1 MNKQS
6 GKALRI
12 ALVFPPAMP
21 PTSPPLGIAGLKSYL
36 ESAANVEVRNFD
48 LNLAYFE
55 QAFGWLHDGRIRMK
69 IKKMD
74 VETTARKAAAAR
86 NFFLGKDGVGKF
98 FDLTEYN
105 EHSGTYAAFSSV
117 LNGLF
122 DSFARRSLVGVP
134 TPPLAGRFF
143 DELIEPVRAF
153 RPDLIGF
160 SILFSQQLFFALALA
175 KLLGEVLQPERSPA
189 EPPTAREAPQ
199 IVFGGATFSVM
210 PDPGRLLAGPVP
222 VYLGNEPGE
231 VDISRL
237 IDYLIVGEGERGLE
251 ALTRSCAVPG
261 GRTPGIPA
269 RLWRDDTDQ
278 GIPGLLHFKDGKVV
292 RNPPEGVFALKALPA
307 PDFSDF
313 PLDQYHSP
321 IPVLPYLSSRGCPW
335 RRCAFCTHQKTYLDY
350 REEDAATSAER
361 LSALQEKYGVN
372 HFCLVDEM
380 VHPRRMEK
388 IAAHIIQ
395 KGAQVRFAAYAK
407 PSGFSPEVLEKA
419 HKAGLRLLMWGL
431 ESASQRIL
439 DLMCK
444 GTDAGEIVTV
454 LESARK
460 AGVWNLLFVI
470 FGFPTETR
478 GEWASTLDFIEA
490 LRDSIHALSR
500 SRFILLEGSDVFVNP
515 QHYGIKRIID
525 RPKRDPVS
533 IAYDYE
539 VSEGLTEEEVSV
551 MFREVLARLKDIGR
565 SPWFG
570 QFREHMLLFASKEK

>member
-199 IVFGGATFSVM
+199 IVFGGATF
-210 PDPGRLLAGPVP
+210 
-222 VYLGNEPGE
+222 
-231 VDISRL
+231 
-237 IDYLIVGEGERGLE
+237 
-251 ALTRSCAVPG
+251 
-261 GRTPGIPA
+261 
-269 RLWRDDTDQ
+269 W
-278 GIPGLLHFKDGKVV
+278 
-292 RNPPEGVFALKALPA
+292 
-307 PDFSDF
+307 
-313 PLDQYHSP
+313 
-321 IPVLPYLSSRGCPW
+321 
-335 RRCAFCTHQKTYLDY
+335 
-350 REEDAATSAER
+350 
-361 LSALQEKYGVN
+361 
-372 HFCLVDEM
+372 
-380 VHPRRMEK
+380 
-388 IAAHIIQ
+388 
-395 KGAQVRFAAYAK
+395 
-407 PSGFSPEVLEKA
+407 
-419 HKAGLRLLMWGL
+419 
-431 ESASQRIL
+431 
-439 DLMCK
+439 
-444 GTDAGEIVTV
+444 
-454 LESARK
+454 
-460 AGVWNLLFVI
+460 
-470 FGFPTETR
+470 
-478 GEWASTLDFIEA
+478 
-490 LRDSIHALSR
+490 
-500 SRFILLEGSDVFVNP
+500 
-515 QHYGIKRIID
+515 
-525 RPKRDPVS
+525 
-533 IAYDYE
+533 
-539 VSEGLTEEEVSV
+539 
-551 MFREVLARLKDIGR
+551 
-565 SPWFG
+565 
-570 QFREHMLLFASKEK
+570 